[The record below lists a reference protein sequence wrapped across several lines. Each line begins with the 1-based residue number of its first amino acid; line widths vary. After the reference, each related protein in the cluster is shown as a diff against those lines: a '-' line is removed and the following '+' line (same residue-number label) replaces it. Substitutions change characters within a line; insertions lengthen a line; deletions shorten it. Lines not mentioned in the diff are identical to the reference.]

1 MLIIDEMK
9 IHEDLVFDKH
19 GRNLLGFIN
28 LGSINEQLQELEK
41 ETLTTKPHENIATH
55 MLTVMVRGVFI
66 KLEFP
71 FASFPT
77 KGLTSYLY
85 NHAYMIHSPYIKTQL
100 VKISIGLCGKA
111 FGDWKSVVLRYCIL

>member
-1 MLIIDEMK
+1 MVCNPFRYVVLIIDEMK
-9 IHEDLVFDKH
+9 IHEDLVFDKN

-41 ETLTTKPHENIATH
+41 ETQKSQPHENLATH
-55 MLTVMVRGVFI
+55 VLTVMVRGVFM

-77 KGLTSYLY
+77 QGSY
-85 NHAYMIHSPYIKTQL
+85 NQK
-100 VKISIGLCGKA
+100 
-111 FGDWKSVVLRYCIL
+111 

>member
-1 MLIIDEMK
+1 MK

-28 LGSINEQLQELEK
+28 LGSINEQLQELEM
-41 ETLTTKPHENIATH
+41 ETLTTQPHENIATH

-77 KGLTSYLY
+77 KGLTSY
-85 NHAYMIHSPYIKTQL
+85 HAYMIHSP
-100 VKISIGLCGKA
+100 
-111 FGDWKSVVLRYCIL
+111 